1 MKMFYLF
8 KIIRPK
14 IIILPFINNKNVNKT
29 KKTRAEN
36 FCFEL
41 SRSLDYD
48 IHCGNF
54 KFEDQ
59 CLISSFQFQSL
70 TRYDYHTGYQL
81 T

>member
-54 KFEDQ
+54 
-59 CLISSFQFQSL
+59 
-70 TRYDYHTGYQL
+70 
-81 T
+81 